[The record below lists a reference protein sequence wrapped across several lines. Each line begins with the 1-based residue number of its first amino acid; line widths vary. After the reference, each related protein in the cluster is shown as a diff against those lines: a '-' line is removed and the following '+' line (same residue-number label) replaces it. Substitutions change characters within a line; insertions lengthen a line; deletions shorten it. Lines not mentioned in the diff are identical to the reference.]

1 MALCHYGSEWGRYG
15 YLLKAQ
21 YICSNLGKELNVL
34 DYYKRNESKNKIL
47 LNFPLYIFPN
57 PFIKNPAKAVTQN
70 ITSPALMCLP
80 SRSSSVKVVLT
91 ELGNEKIK
99 LRTSLKMKYNIIT
112 TPKCIYMHVIN
123 RN

>member
-1 MALCHYGSEWGRYG
+1 MR
-15 YLLKAQ
+15 
-21 YICSNLGKELNVL
+21 V
-34 DYYKRNESKNKIL
+34 
-47 LNFPLYIFPN
+47 
-57 PFIKNPAKAVTQN
+57 KNPAKAVTQN